1 MNAVK
6 NSRIL
11 RESLKLEAKRF
22 WEYKLNLAFDLLLRI
37 VDGALFFGF
46 WAIILGASTS
56 FAGWTLQGFLLI
68 FAFEAYF
75 ISTVLGFAYAALY
88 VHKSIHSAELDS
100 FLTKPA
106 SPWLLAMSKNIS
118 ISYSGY
124 ITGTIALVI
133 AALQGINFGIEKL
146 AIIALMIALGGI
158 ITCLFGLCLACL
170 SFWLGRME
178 SLETIFESFWNFQG
192 RPANIF
198 PPALQLLVAF
208 TFPFIFTQT
217 IPALSILEKISTAQ
231 LLTSLIMEIAV
242 LIIWYFAFKILWTKG
257 LRNYESGSG

>member
-11 RESLKLEAKRF
+11 RESLKLEAKRL

-37 VDGALFFGF
+37 VDAALFFGF
-46 WAIILGASTS
+46 WAVILGTSTS

-68 FAFEAYF
+68 FAFESYF
-75 ISTVLGFAYAALY
+75 ISLVLGFAYAGIF

-124 ITGTIALVI
+124 IIGTIALII
-133 AALQGINFGIEKL
+133 AAMQGVNFEIEKL
-146 AIIALMIALGGI
+146 AIIAAMIIAGGV
-158 ITCLFGLCLACL
+158 ITSLFGLCLAC
-170 SFWLGRME
+170 SAFWLGRME
-178 SLETIFESFWNFQG
+178 SLETIFESLWNFQG
-192 RPANIF
+192 RPTNIF

-217 IPALSILEKISTAQ
+217 IPALAILGKISTMQ
-231 LLTSLIMEIAV
+231 LLISLAVEAAVVVIMHFI
-242 LIIWYFAFKILWTKG
+242 FKTLWKNG